1 MKVYLSTIPCRS
13 LHLLGSEA
21 SIGTILIKRTELHI
35 MAIGTPQTHKCVV
48 TRQVPGQ
55 QFRERA
61 TQTAIAGFSF
71 DVLIPP
77 SGQCRRREAG
87 CIEPITMIESDG
99 IAESGFYQCW
109 RGTVCRVHKW
119 VTYLTDNLGVFQVFG
134 KPGVTY
140 PNLCEST
147 LQNQPK
153 YLAIAKQVSID
164 TAMQYCEVRMGGLT
178 ILHHLSSVESV
189 DNAAVHRIG
198 FATRWGTGVRTC
210 DASMSSGTTRL
221 GLTALKHRIKT
232 TSSSLLHAREVMV
245 A

>member
-1 MKVYLSTIPCRS
+1 MKVYLSAIPCHS

-55 QFRERA
+55 QFRKRA
-61 TQTAIAGFSF
+61 TQTAIVGFSF

-87 CIEPITMIESDG
+87 CIEPITMIKSDG
-99 IAESGFYQCW
+99 IAESSFYQCW
-109 RGTVCRVHKW
+109 HGTVCRVHKW

-153 YLAIAKQVSID
+153 NLAIAKQVSID

-178 ILHHLSSVESV
+178 ILHHLSSAESR
-189 DNAAVHRIG
+189 ASTMQQYIG
-198 FATRWGTGVRTC
+198 SGLRHGGAPVFA
-210 DASMSSGTTRL
+210 L
-221 GLTALKHRIKT
+221 
-232 TSSSLLHAREVMV
+232 VMH
-245 A
+245 